1 MTLLEIGIGGYGDP
15 TQGGGSLRMW
25 KEFFPN
31 GRVIGVDINDK
42 SGLAEDRV
50 TILRGDQGDGKF
62 LRDLGELR
70 AL

>member
-1 MTLLEIGIGGYGDP
+1 
-15 TQGGGSLRMW
+15 MW